1 MLTFDFDGVSDTGW
15 GVAVTDKLTSAVSP
29 PHPPSAVPT
38 RITEIVRR
46 FWALGGALLVA
57 LIGGTFA
64 ILGSEITAR
73 VVISA
78 FALFIAGIESVD
90 MIKSLL
96 RRHFGIDILAVTAII
111 ATVVVG
117 EYWASLII
125 VIMFVGGE
133 ALEEFAER
141 RAKAELTALLD
152 RTPRFAHVQI
162 DGNVRDVAV
171 GDIDVADVLFVKP
184 GEQVPV
190 DGVLLSDVATLD
202 ESSLTGESLPVERAT
217 GDTVISGSVNGAL
230 AFRMRVTARA
240 EDSQYQHIVALVSQ
254 AAESKAPFV
263 RMADRFAVPFTIAA
277 YVLAVIG
284 WVVSGEPARFA
295 EVLVVA
301 TPCPLILAVPVAFLA
316 GMSRSARHGIIVKNG
331 GTLEKLSRV
340 RTVAFDKT
348 GTLTHGQ
355 PVVSNIYAR
364 EPLTEDALL
373 RLVAI
378 AEQTSAHTLAQSLV
392 TTARFRGLDLP
403 APTSVEETT
412 AHGLTA
418 QVENHTV
425 VVGKFGFALDAAPE
439 AERVELAAG
448 ELAVYVAVDGAFAG
462 AVILRDEVRE
472 DARETLA
479 TLSRLGIRH
488 TLMLTGDAEAT
499 AQHVAAALGV
509 TDVKSECL
517 PADKVTAVASLTDR
531 PVMMVGDGVNDAPV
545 LAAADVGVAM
555 GARGSTAASESAD
568 VVIMRDELSRV
579 ARAIEFGQATVRIAT
594 QSIWI
599 GIAISSALMVLA
611 VFGWIPAILGATFQE
626 LIDLITILNALR
638 ALGSVRSQR
647 ARRRA

>member
-1 MLTFDFDGVSDTGW
+1 MEQQ
-15 GVAVTDKLTSAVSP
+15 VTSSISP
-29 PHPPSAVPT
+29 TRVPVLAPT
-38 RITEIVRR
+38 RISEILRR
-46 FWALGGALLVA
+46 FWALGGALLIA
-57 LIGGTFA
+57 LIGGTCA
-64 ILGSEITAR
+64 ILGWEFAAR

-78 FALFIAGIESVD
+78 YALLIAGIESVD

-111 ATVVVG
+111 ATVIVG

-152 RTPRFAHVQI
+152 RTPRFAHVQV

-171 GDIDVADVLFVKP
+171 GDINVDDILLVKP

-190 DGVLLSDVATLD
+190 DGVLLSDGATLD
-202 ESSLTGESLPVERAT
+202 ESSLTGESLPVERVQ
-217 GDTVISGSVNGAL
+217 GDTVISGSVTGAL
-230 AFRMRVTARA
+230 AFRMRVMARA

-277 YVLAVIG
+277 YVLAAIG

-364 EPLTEDALL
+364 EPLTEHALL

-418 QVENHTV
+418 HVENHTV
-425 VVGKFGFALDAAPE
+425 VVGKFGFVLDAAPE

-599 GIAISSALMVLA
+599 GIAISAALMVLA

-638 ALGSVRSQR
+638 ALGSVRSPR
-647 ARRRA
+647 ARRRV